1 MFDKVRDVLCEQLD
15 IDPEEITMDTR
26 FKEDLDAD
34 SLDLL
39 ELVTTLED
47 EYGINIS
54 EEDMEKLTTVGAVV
68 EYLDSKGVA

>member
-15 IDPEEITMDTR
+15 IDPDEITMDTR

>member
-1 MFDKVRDVLCEQLD
+1 MFEKIREVLCEQLD
-15 IDPEEITMDTR
+15 LDPSEIQMDTN

-68 EYLDSKGVA
+68 EYLEDKGVA